1 MPLFRE
7 PRMSQAQI
15 PAPLRQ
21 GSLCS
26 PSASNAVVVLFFPY
40 AFNQIGKAVTF
51 GFLAAMAIAQA
62 AVTWLWV
69 PETKNKTLEE
79 IERAWMGEGAVG
91 TPAPAE

>member
-1 MPLFRE
+1 
-7 PRMSQAQI
+7 MSQAQI

-26 PSASNAVVVLFFPY
+26 PSASNAV

-79 IERAWMGEGAVG
+79 IERAWAGEGAG
-91 TPAPAE
+91 ETADPAK

>member
-1 MPLFRE
+1 
-7 PRMSQAQI
+7 MSQAQI